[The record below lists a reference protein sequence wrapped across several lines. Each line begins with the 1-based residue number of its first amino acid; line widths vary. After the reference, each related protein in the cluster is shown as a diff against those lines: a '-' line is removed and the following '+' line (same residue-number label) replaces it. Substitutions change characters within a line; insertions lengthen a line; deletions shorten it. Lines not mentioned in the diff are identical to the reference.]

1 MAALPA
7 GAAGPGSP
15 GDWSDDAPISMQGQ
29 ARLLEMTFG
38 LMLSSIFVLP
48 LVSLALTLFYA
59 QGHDA
64 RWMWVWCGFYAL
76 FAMVMFVQRRIYLAD
91 RERLGADAL
100 MRKWKPRLEQ
110 CALLHGAGITAPM
123 AIVAGHASYDFALLL
138 LVTNAAIIVGNA
150 TLQTPVLSV
159 FMRLFMAG
167 WNASLPLL
175 IWVFPDHWHF
185 ILPLAL
191 LHSLIVYRHSHTT
204 HRFFVHQVRL
214 EERGA
219 QMAARYLAARDEA
232 QAALEEKNRFL
243 SIAAHDL
250 RQPVHAMGLLAE
262 AIARRNHDPGLN
274 APLADLQRSVHSV
287 NLMFNSLLDLSR
299 IESGHVAVHAE
310 PVTLDLLFGDVLTL
324 FREEASTRGLE
335 LRVRPPG
342 PHAAVLA
349 DADLLRQLLVN
360 LVHNALRYTLRGG
373 VLITARR
380 RRAGW
385 QIEVWDTGVGVA
397 LEDHERI
404 YAPFYR
410 PQHAWNID
418 NNGHGLG
425 LAVVARCATLMGA
438 GYGLSSRLG
447 RGSRFWLHLPAATP
461 AESMSLPSRYSV
473 GLWETRDIGGRQGLG
488 QFKGSCLVI
497 DDDPQVVVAWAAL
510 LQVWGVSA
518 QFASCAAEAWALVDA
533 GFQPQAI
540 LCDQRLR
547 SGESGF
553 DVLRALMA
561 RCPDAYGAMVSG
573 ELNSPELLEAENDG
587 YLVLRKP
594 LDVVKLHAVLAQW
607 LEPRTC
613 L

>member
-1 MAALPA
+1 MASPA
-7 GAAGPGSP
+7 AAPP
-15 GDWSDDAPISMQGQ
+15 GDWSDDAPITMEGQ

-38 LMLSSIFVLP
+38 LLLTSIFVLP

-64 RWMWVWCGFYAL
+64 RWMWAWCGFYSL
-76 FAMVMFVQRRIYLAD
+76 FAMVMFVQRRLHLRD
-91 RERLGADAL
+91 RKRLNAEAL
-100 MRKWKPRLEQ
+100 VRKWKPRLER
-110 CALLHGAGITAPM
+110 CALLHGAGVAAPM

-138 LVTNAAIIVGNA
+138 LVTNAAIVVGNA

-159 FMRLFMAG
+159 FMRLYMAG

-191 LHSLIVYRHSHTT
+191 LLSLVLYRHSQKT
-204 HRFFVHQVRL
+204 HRFFVQQIRL

-243 SIAAHDL
+243 RTAAHDL

-262 AIARRNHDPGLN
+262 AIARRNRDGDLD

-299 IESGHVAVHAE
+299 IEGGHVAAHAG
-310 PVTLDLLFGDVLTL
+310 PVALDALFDDVLTL
-324 FREEASTRGLE
+324 FREEARTRGLR

-342 PHAAVLA
+342 AQAAVLA
-349 DADLLRQLLVN
+349 DADLLRQSVVN
-360 LVHNALRYTLRGG
+360 LVHNALRYTVRGG
-373 VLITARR
+373 VLLTARQR
-380 RRAGW
+380 RGGW

-397 LEDHERI
+397 LQDQVRI
-404 YAPFYR
+404 YSPFYR
-410 PQHAWNID
+410 PQHAWTVD

-425 LAVVARCATLMGA
+425 LAVVARCAKLMGA
-438 GYGLSSRLG
+438 DYGLASRLG
-447 RGSRFWLHLPAATP
+447 RGSRFWLHLPRATP
-461 AESMSLPSRYSV
+461 VESHAAPARYRGLAWDTGEGSGRPDLGSLA
-473 GLWETRDIGGRQGLG
+473 GA
-488 QFKGSCLVI
+488 CLVI
-497 DDDPQVVVAWAAL
+497 DDDPQVAAAWSAL
-510 LQVWGVSA
+510 LQAWGVDA
-518 QFASCAAEAWALVDA
+518 RFASCASEAWDLVDD
-533 GFQPQAI
+533 GFRPRAI

-553 DVLRALMA
+553 DILRALMA
-561 RCPDAYGAMVSG
+561 HCPDAYGAMVSG
-573 ELNSPELLEAENDG
+573 ELHSPELQEAENEG
-587 YLVLRKP
+587 YLVLPKP
-594 LDVVKLHAVLAQW
+594 LDVVRLHAVLAQW
-607 LEPRTC
+607 LEPRYSH
-613 L
+613 

>member
-1 MAALPA
+1 MVSPAASPPA
-7 GAAGPGSP
+7 E
-15 GDWSDDAPISMQGQ
+15 WSDDAPISMEGR
-29 ARLLEMTFG
+29 ARLLQMTFG
-38 LMLSSIFVLP
+38 LLLTSIFVLP
-48 LVSLALTLFYA
+48 LLALTLTLFYA

-64 RWMWVWCGFYAL
+64 RWMWAWCGFYAL
-76 FAMVMFVQRRIYLAD
+76 FAGVMVVQRRLHLRD
-91 RERLGADAL
+91 RKRLDAEAL
-100 MRKWKPRLEQ
+100 VRKWKPRLEK

-175 IWVFPDHWHF
+175 IWVFPDHWPF

-191 LHSLIVYRHSHTT
+191 LHSLIIYRHAHTT
-204 HRFFVHQVRL
+204 HRFFVQQIRL

-243 SIAAHDL
+243 STAAHDL

-262 AIARRNHDPGLN
+262 AIARRNRDGGLD
-274 APLADLQRSVHSV
+274 APLADLQRSVRSV

-299 IESGHVAVHAE
+299 IESGHVTAHAG
-310 PVTLDLLFGDVLTL
+310 PVALDALFDDVLAL
-324 FREEASTRGLE
+324 FREEARTRGLR

-349 DADLLRQLLVN
+349 DADLLRQSVVN
-360 LVHNALRYTLRGG
+360 LVHNALRYTVRGG
-373 VLITARR
+373 VLLTARLR
-380 RRAGW
+380 RGGW

-397 LEDHERI
+397 LEDQLRI
-404 YAPFYR
+404 YSPFYR
-410 PQHAWNID
+410 PQNAWNID

-425 LAVVARCATLMGA
+425 LAVVARCAKLMGA
-438 GYGLSSRLG
+438 DYGLASRLG
-447 RGSRFWLHLPAATP
+447 KGSRFWLHLPRATLV
-461 AESMSLPSRYSV
+461 ESDPQQARYRGLAWDAGEGSDRPDLSSLA
-473 GLWETRDIGGRQGLG
+473 GT
-488 QFKGSCLVI
+488 CMVI
-497 DDDPQVVVAWAAL
+497 DDDPQVAAAWSAL
-510 LQVWGVSA
+510 LQAWGIDA
-518 QFASCAAEAWALVDA
+518 RFASCASEAWDLVDG
-533 GFQPQAI
+533 GFRPRAI

-553 DVLRALMA
+553 DILRALMA
-561 RCPDAYGAMVSG
+561 HCPDAYGAMVSG
-573 ELNSPELLEAENDG
+573 ELHSPDLQEAENQG
-587 YLVLRKP
+587 YLVLSKP
-594 LDVVKLHAVLAQW
+594 LDVVRLHAVLAQW
-607 LEPRTC
+607 LAPRYSH
-613 L
+613 

>member
-1 MAALPA
+1 MASPA
-7 GAAGPGSP
+7 AAPSAE
-15 GDWSDDAPISMQGQ
+15 WSDDAPISMEGR

-38 LMLSSIFVLP
+38 LLLTSIFVLP
-48 LVSLALTLFYA
+48 LLALTLTLFYA

-64 RWMWVWCGFYAL
+64 RWMWVWCGFYVL
-76 FAMVMFVQRRIYLAD
+76 FAGVMFVQRRIHLRD
-91 RERLGADAL
+91 RERLDADAL
-100 MRKWKPRLEQ
+100 VRKWKPRLEN

-175 IWVFPDHWHF
+175 IWLFPDHWHF

-191 LHSLIVYRHSHTT
+191 LHSLIIYRHAHTT
-204 HRFFVHQVRL
+204 HRFFVQQIRL

-243 SIAAHDL
+243 STAAHDL

-262 AIARRNHDPGLN
+262 AIARRNRDPGLN

-299 IESGHVAVHAE
+299 IEGGHVAVHAR
-310 PVTLDLLFGDVLTL
+310 PVALDALLDDVLTL
-324 FREEASTRGLE
+324 FREEARTRGLR

-342 PHAAVLA
+342 PQAAVQS
-349 DADLLRQLLVN
+349 DADLLRQSVVN
-360 LVHNALRYTLRGG
+360 LVHNALRYTVRGG
-373 VLITARR
+373 VLLTARQR
-380 RRAGW
+380 RGGW

-397 LEDHERI
+397 LQDQLRI
-404 YAPFYR
+404 YSPFYR
-410 PQHAWNID
+410 PQNAWTVD

-425 LAVVARCATLMGA
+425 LAVVARCAKLMGA
-438 GYGLSSRLG
+438 DYGLTSRLG
-447 RGSRFWLHLPAATP
+447 KGSRFWLHLPRAAP
-461 AESMSLPSRYSV
+461 VESHAAPSRYRCLAWDTGEGS
-473 GLWETRDIGGRQGLG
+473 GRPDLG
-488 QFKGSCLVI
+488 SLAGTCLVI
-497 DDDPQVVVAWAAL
+497 DDDPQVAAAWSAL
-510 LQVWGVSA
+510 LQAWGIDA
-518 QFASCAAEAWALVDA
+518 RFASCASEAWDLVDG
-533 GFQPQAI
+533 GFRPRAI

-553 DVLRALMA
+553 DILRALMA
-561 RCPDAYGAMVSG
+561 HCPDAYGAMVSG
-573 ELNSPELLEAENDG
+573 ELHSPELHEAENEG
-587 YLVLRKP
+587 YLVLPKP
-594 LDVVKLHAVLAQW
+594 LDVVRLHAVLTQW
-607 LEPRTC
+607 LEPRYSH
-613 L
+613 